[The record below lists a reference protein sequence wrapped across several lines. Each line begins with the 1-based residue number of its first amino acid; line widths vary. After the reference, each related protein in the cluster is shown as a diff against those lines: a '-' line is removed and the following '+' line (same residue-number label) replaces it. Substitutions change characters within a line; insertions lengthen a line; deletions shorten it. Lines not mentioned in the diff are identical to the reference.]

1 MDKDTTIAVAVSTT
15 AIVVGAVL
23 ILFLIMRCK
32 PDALKLV
39 TSCPTMEY
47 TGTDIA
53 NPSNME
59 LTCTDM
65 IRAFGP
71 ELASLSSIED
81 TSKMTC
87 KDFEDV
93 MNTDTVKALLHRDS
107 IPDNFCS
114 PSCCDISAY
123 QDVPLACIVF
133 DENNENLCKGRNM
146 CVHGIDENNY
156 RCDLGRA
163 FTNSEE
169 GLVDSW
175 TGGVYKG
182 ELYGEGSFEDAGTI
196 CCTEQIKAGLE

>member
-1 MDKDTTIAVAVSTT
+1 MDRDTTIAVAVSTT

-23 ILFLIMRCK
+23 ILCLTMRCK

-39 TSCPTMEY
+39 TSCPTMKY
-47 TGTDIA
+47 TGTDID
-53 NPSNME
+53 NPLNME

-71 ELASLSSIED
+71 ELASLSSKD
-81 TSKMTC
+81 SSKMTC

-93 MNTDTVKALLHRDS
+93 INTDTVKAILHRDS

-114 PSCCDISAY
+114 PSCCDISTY
-123 QDVPLACIVF
+123 QDVPLACIVS
-133 DENNENLCKGRNM
+133 DTENGHSLCENM
-146 CVHGIDENNY
+146 CVDGIDRDKY
-156 RCDLGRA
+156 RCDLGRT
-163 FTNSEE
+163 FTYSEE

-182 ELYGEGSFEDAGTI
+182 ELYGTGSFEEAKTI
-196 CCTEQIKAGLE
+196 CCTEQIKSGLE